1 MCVCHVG
8 STSQRFLEHDFRILK
23 LSFCVENVA
32 QIAERLCRIYCQSR
46 LEQSF
51 LISPVRVSC
60 DSSEPGRQEEDEESE
75 TWEEG
80 AGAGQSADPQRQQEA
95 VAQGGKVE
103 QSLGHHETNVEK
115 YICGGEERQDYE
127 G

>member
-1 MCVCHVG
+1 MSVCHVG
-8 STSQRFLEHDFRILK
+8 PPSDGFLEHDFRILQ
-23 LSFCVENVA
+23 LSFGVENVS

-51 LISPVRVSC
+51 LIFPVRVSC
-60 DSSEPGRQEEDEESE
+60 DSSEPGRQEEDQKAE
-75 TWEEG
+75 TCEARLEPG
-80 AGAGQSADPQRQQEA
+80 EPPSPQRHQEA
-95 VAQGGKVE
+95 VAQRGQVE
-103 QSLGHHETNVEK
+103 QSLGHHEANIEK